1 MANLK
6 ALYVEL
12 ERLCASGADGEKIA
26 KAADKILKG
35 DPNAHDAK
43 HVKVVVHLRADQYD
57 EALQILETLPLE
69 EYGYERTYALYR
81 LHRLDDAL
89 SVVRE
94 ALASLESTAKGTTK
108 AFKILEAQLHY
119 RMEDFG
125 ASVKIYDAIL
135 KDLDSDDPYYNEVHV
150 NYTAA
155 KAAAR
160 LANVP
165 GVDSKLPKTSI
176 QMYEMTYNLACMALA
191 SGNLK
196 EATQLLE
203 KSRKQCRDVLLSES
217 YGEEEIEQ
225 ELAIIVAQLGYLHQ
239 LQGRED
245 EALDLYQG
253 ILKSKVADVAIT
265 AVVSN
270 NVNAIKRD
278 KDLFDSQKRQKVATA
293 AGVEQ
298 KLTKTQLKVIS
309 MNGAL
314 LSFYAKSAGTAKDLV
329 KKLAEQ
335 YPDDD
340 LPPLILAA
348 VSSKNAKNPRKAA
361 DELEEYVKSYPT
373 NLGFRL
379 VLCQTQINQLNF
391 SAAIQIMNDYFG
403 VVDKTLQYQPALVS
417 LMVWLYGR
425 VDQVDMAVEWLESA
439 TQHWKSSSEEVE
451 DTWTLKQLAAFKLK
465 SHRARDA
472 AKDYERLIRL
482 DPSDCSAIA
491 GLVMAYAEFDLA
503 AAEKY
508 SAALASTESADLEDS
523 AALQEQPIDVEKL
536 ESSFSW
542 SKKSEAQPS
551 TELAEDNVGGTPV
564 KPKKKR
570 KRKIRL
576 PKNFD
581 PNAPPDPERW
591 LPKYERS
598 AFLKKAGKRKEKEK
612 DIGRGPQG
620 AAVSGGGLG
629 GTGSANIFGLKQ
641 PAAVQSPPA
650 PLSPQLSEVEKTP
663 IARASVA
670 ATAANKKKNKKK

>member
-1 MANLK
+1 MANIK
-6 ALYVEL
+6 ALYAEL
-12 ERLCASGADGEKIA
+12 ERLCASGADGDKIA
-26 KAADKILKG
+26 KAADKILKV
-35 DPNAHDAK
+35 DPNAQDAR
-43 HVKVVVHLRADQYD
+43 HVKAVVYLRADQYD
-57 EALQILETLPLE
+57 EALQILETLPVE
-69 EYGYERTYALYR
+69 EYAYEKAYALYR
-81 LHRLDDAL
+81 VHRLDDAL
-89 SVVRE
+89 SVVQE
-94 ALASLESTAKGTTK
+94 ALANVDSKPQGAKK
-108 AFKILEAQLHY
+108 ALRILEAQLLY

-125 ASVKIYDAIL
+125 ASVKIYDEII
-135 KDLDSDDPYYNEVHV
+135 KDLDLDDPYYNEVHV

-155 KAAAR
+155 KSAAR
-160 LANVP
+160 LDYVP

-225 ELAIIVAQLGYLHQ
+225 ELAIIVAQLGYIYQ
-239 LQGRED
+239 LQGREG

-278 KDLFDSQKRQKVATA
+278 KDLFDSQKRQKIATA
-293 AGVEQ
+293 AGGE
-298 KLTKTQLKVIS
+298 KLTQTQLKIIS

-314 LSFYAKSAGTAKDLV
+314 LSFYAKSPVATKEQA

-335 YPDDD
+335 YPDDH

-348 VSSKNAKNPRKAA
+348 VSTKNAKNPRKAA
-361 DELEEYVKSYPT
+361 DELEEYVKKYPT

-379 VLCQTQINQLNF
+379 VLCQIQINQLNF

-403 VVDKTLQYQPALVS
+403 VVDKSLQYQPALVS

-425 VDQVDMAVEWLESA
+425 VDQVDKAVEWLESA
-439 TQHWKSSSEEVE
+439 TQNWNSSSEEVE

-472 AKDYERLIRL
+472 AKDYERLVRL
-482 DPSDCSAIA
+482 DPSDTCAIA

-503 AAEKY
+503 SAEKY
-508 SAALASTESADLEDS
+508 SASLGNVGWVDEDPDIS
-523 AALQEQPIDVEKL
+523 REQPVDVEKL

-542 SKKSEAQPS
+542 SKKPAAQPS
-551 TELAEDNVGGTPV
+551 SELAEDIATRDQL

-570 KRKIRL
+570 KRKVRL
-576 PKNFD
+576 PKNYD
-581 PNAPPDPERW
+581 PNVSPDPERW

-598 AFLKKAGKRKEKEK
+598 AFLRKVGKRKEKEK

-620 AAVSGGGLG
+620 AAVTGGGLG

-641 PAAVQSPPA
+641 PAAAQSPPA
-650 PLSPQLSEVEKTP
+650 PLSPQLSEAEKTP
-663 IARASVA
+663 KTPASVA
-670 ATAANKKKNKKK
+670 ATAAKKKNKKKK